1 MLILM
6 ILLLKHPLLVLYMII
21 VLIKVIAM
29 TGRNVLIVVNWG
41 GVDTDT
47 PLVCE
52 RGRES
57 FYSSEIMSKEVN
69 KAFDKEL
76 GKYNTLLIIY
86 NCHCL

>member
-6 ILLLKHPLLVLYMII
+6 ILLLKHTLLVLYMII

-29 TGRNVLIVVNWG
+29 TERNVLIFVSWG
-41 GVDTDT
+41 GVDT

-57 FYSSEIMSKEVN
+57 FYSSEVMSKEVN

-76 GKYNTLLIIY
+76 GKYNTLLIY